1 MTIGT
6 CKIIVA
12 TVVVAVL
19 ILANFFVLARWLDN
33 IGVIPWAQNVRD
45 RYVTGTAITIIV
57 VLLVLIVPQSRVFIL
72 GRGEQSR
79 CRVCDGVL
87 DRPGR
92 YCPRCGSR
100 VAP

>member
-1 MTIGT
+1 MTLRVRKI
-6 CKIIVA
+6 IIVA
-12 TVVVAVL
+12 ATAAIL
-19 ILANFFVLARWLDN
+19 ILANFFVLARWLDD
-33 IGVIPWAQNVRD
+33 IGLIPWAQGVRD
-45 RYVTGTAITIIV
+45 RYITGTAITIIV
-57 VLLVLIVPQSRVFIL
+57 VLLVLIVPQSRIFVV

-100 VAP
+100 T